1 MNLYAGEYIEF
12 FGDTDSVMKEYAFLP
27 ASQLDPLRDQFLPSK
42 VAKKLQCCIEG
53 ARKEKLEIN
62 SVIEVRTY
70 SVVSLVAAM
79 FSLPV
84 LNAHVLS
91 YYVVFKSDITYC
103 EDLINVCTVH
113 HFIAYHSI
121 SCLSSYEVL

>member
-1 MNLYAGEYIEF
+1 MNQNAGEYIEF

-62 SVIEVRTY
+62 SVIEVRSC
-70 SVVSLVAAM
+70 SVVLCC
-79 FSLPV
+79 
-84 LNAHVLS
+84 
-91 YYVVFKSDITYC
+91 VVHCCDVQST
-103 EDLINVCTVH
+103 
-113 HFIAYHSI
+113 
-121 SCLSSYEVL
+121 CLLCCGVV

>member
-1 MNLYAGEYIEF
+1 
-12 FGDTDSVMKEYAFLP
+12 MKEYAFLP

-62 SVIEVRTY
+62 SVIEVRTC
-70 SVVSLVAAM
+70 SVMLYIAVM

-84 LNAHVLS
+84 FV
-91 YYVVFKSDITYC
+91 KS
-103 EDLINVCTVH
+103 
-113 HFIAYHSI
+113 FS
-121 SCLSSYEVL
+121 

>member
-1 MNLYAGEYIEF
+1 
-12 FGDTDSVMKEYAFLP
+12 MKEYAFLP

-62 SVIEVRTY
+62 SVIEVRTCN
-70 SVVSLVAAM
+70 VVLYIAVM

-84 LNAHVLS
+84 FYAEVLS
-91 YYVVFKSDITYC
+91 SYVVFQIIISNRMC
-103 EDLINVCTVH
+103 EDFST
-113 HFIAYHSI
+113 
-121 SCLSSYEVL
+121 

>member
-1 MNLYAGEYIEF
+1 
-12 FGDTDSVMKEYAFLP
+12 MKEYAFLP

-70 SVVSLVAAM
+70 GVVLHIAVM
-79 FSLPV
+79 FNLPV
-84 LNAHVLS
+84 FHAEVLS
-91 YYVVFKSDITYC
+91 CSSSNHHIALYC
-103 EDLINVCTVH
+103 EDFSTEYFNVRKT
-113 HFIAYHSI
+113 YHSVI
-121 SCLSSYEVL
+121 SLSTSCLISY